1 MEDKNLSILKDL
13 KVKSGSHSPSIET
26 ILERTSI
33 EIDVD
38 ACFLSNPYATDL
50 FMSRFNKEII
60 DSGRLRNLLEF
71 YPPQN
76 GAVAEYISKFT
87 GVPSENI
94 FVGNGAIEIIQ
105 AVLHRFIGKSIAL
118 PIPTF
123 SSYYEFV
130 TGGATVEYFQL
141 EKERNYSMD
150 IQKYADFC
158 ISKKVS
164 SAVLINPN
172 NPDGG
177 YVSKEEITKFL
188 SRLSHLE
195 CIILDESFIHFAYED
210 INLEEIALGDLVQK
224 YPNLVVIKSMSK
236 DFGVAGLR
244 AGFSIMKK
252 ERVAQLL
259 ETGFLWNLSGLT
271 AYLFKLLSDE
281 SFQREYQ
288 IVRKKYIMNTLM
300 FFQELSALKSVHVIP
315 SKANFALVEIK
326 GKSSWDAFAY
336 LLSKGIYVRDCSDKI
351 GLKGSYIRVASR
363 TFEENLRIIEAL
375 KSI

>member
-1 MEDKNLSILKDL
+1 MEVKNLAVLKEL
-13 KVKSGSHSPSIET
+13 KKQSGSHSPSIET

-60 DSGRLRNLLEF
+60 ERGKLRNLLEF

-76 GAVAEYISKFT
+76 GSVAEYISKFT
-87 GVPSENI
+87 GVPSKNI

-105 AVLHRFIGKSIAL
+105 AVIHRFMGDSIAL

-130 TGGATVEYFQL
+130 SAGATVEFYQL
-141 EKERNYSMD
+141 DKERNYTID
-150 IQKYADFC
+150 IEEYADFC
-158 ISKKVS
+158 ISKNVS

-177 YVSKEEITKFL
+177 YISRHDIVQFL

-210 INLEEIALGDLVQK
+210 INLDEIALGDLVLN

-244 AGFSIMKK
+244 AGYSIMKS

-259 ETGFLWNLSGLT
+259 KTGFLWNLSGLT
-271 AYLFKLLSDE
+271 SYFFKLLSEE
-281 SFQREYQ
+281 SFQRDYQ

-300 FFQELSALKSVHVIP
+300 FFQELSSLKSVHVIP

-326 GKSSWDAFAY
+326 GKTSWEVFA
-336 LLSKGIYVRDCSDKI
+336 LLLAKGIYVRDCSDKI
-351 GLKGSYIRVASR
+351 GLKGNYIRVASR